1 MVYNDGNSS
10 KRGIDGGGVGGV
22 SGKNI
27 YKKRA
32 ELVLV
37 SPSDLYSELNS
48 ISVDV
53 SRLSFY
59 STSHCLPITFY
70 LLFLRG
76 L

>member
-10 KRGIDGGGVGGV
+10 KRCIDGGGVGGV
-22 SGKNI
+22 SVEDI
-27 YKKRA
+27 YKKRS

-37 SPSDLYSELNS
+37 SPSDLYSELDS

-53 SRLSFY
+53 SRPSFY
-59 STSHCLPITFY
+59 STSYCLPITFY